1 MDQPTDP
8 PTDLLTDPRTGL
20 PMDQSTDTLMA
31 QLTDP
36 PMNQLISRLINPLI
50 DQLINPMK
58 MTDQISVSSLDWLFL
73 SPLYLV
79 QLVVIL
85 FIPNSTRS
93 PKLNQSISKPM
104 LMSMRVLTNQAAQ
117 AKPEKR
123 IQPKHRFS
131 FYVPNI

>member
-1 MDQPTDP
+1 MDQP
-8 PTDLLTDPRTGL
+8 TDPRTGL
-20 PMDQSTDTLMA
+20 PMDQPTDTLMA

-50 DQLINPMK
+50 DQPMDLLINQLINPMK

-123 IQPKHRFS
+123 IQPKHR
-131 FYVPNI
+131 

>member
-1 MDQPTDP
+1 MD
-8 PTDLLTDPRTGL
+8 
-20 PMDQSTDTLMA
+20 
-31 QLTDP
+31 
-36 PMNQLISRLINPLI
+36 QLISRLINPLI
-50 DQLINPMK
+50 DQPMDLLINQLINPMK

-131 FYVPNI
+131 FQCVQYNT

>member
-1 MDQPTDP
+1 MDQPM
-8 PTDLLTDPRTGL
+8 DLL
-20 PMDQSTDTLMA
+20 TDTLMA

-50 DQLINPMK
+50 DQPMDLLINQLINPMK

-117 AKPEKR
+117 AQPEKR

-131 FYVPNI
+131 FLCANT

>member
-1 MDQPTDP
+1 MDQ

-20 PMDQSTDTLMA
+20 PMDQPTDTLMA

-50 DQLINPMK
+50 DQPMDLLINQLINPMK

-117 AKPEKR
+117 AKPEK
-123 IQPKHRFS
+123 IILPKHQF
-131 FYVPNI
+131 

>member
-20 PMDQSTDTLMA
+20 PMDQP
-31 QLTDP
+31 TDP
-36 PMNQLISRLINPLI
+36 LIAQPMDLLIN
-50 DQLINPMK
+50 QLINPMK

-104 LMSMRVLTNQAAQ
+104 LMSMRVLTNQ
-117 AKPEKR
+117 
-123 IQPKHRFS
+123 
-131 FYVPNI
+131 